1 MNLLYLASNYRLEK
15 AEDILEYH
23 VKHWPPVGR
32 LHVVLRT
39 LAGKGLRPT
48 ILATPTLPEI
58 HFHPTRSANGL
69 AGLWDLWR
77 EARGVLDREAVDL
90 MVCDDPGSA
99 ALVGYLLRR
108 RSGVPTCVHYITD
121 IVDNRHWI
129 RERAKNRLAN
139 RYLKW
144 LIRRADSL
152 RVVSETNKRKV
163 VSRFGIPAEQVFV
176 IPNRKGVE
184 RFVAGEAEG
193 LREQFLSRGFD
204 RIALYVGRLEAQKDV
219 GNLLR
224 AVPRVLERC
233 PRTLFLVVGDGSE
246 EAGLKALCG
255 ALGVGRNVIFTGF
268 VDQDEMPRYYKACDL
283 FVLPS
288 IYEDRAGVLVEAA
301 AAGRPMVATDT
312 LGASEVVRGGETG
325 YLAPTRDPE
334 ALAGHMV
341 RLLEDRE
348 LAGRMGAAAQRHI
361 LAYLDEESIPTR
373 MLEMWRYTAGRRR
386 PGPSGAEG
394 DAAAA
399 AAGAQRR
406 R

>member
-1 MNLLYLASNYRLEK
+1 MNLLYLASNYNLEK

-39 LAGKGLRPT
+39 LDGKGLRRAT
-48 ILATPTLPEI
+48 LATPTQPEI

-77 EARGVLDREAVDL
+77 GARGVLDREAVDL

-99 ALVGYLLRR
+99 ALVAYLLRR
-108 RSGVPTCVHYITD
+108 RSGVPMCVHYITD
-121 IVDNRHWI
+121 IVDNPHWI
-129 RERAKNRLAN
+129 RERAKNRAAN

-163 VSRFGIPAEQVFV
+163 VSQFGVPAERVFV

-184 RFVAGEAEG
+184 RFVAGEADG
-193 LREQFLSRGFD
+193 LREIYLSQGFD
-204 RIALYVGRLEAQKDV
+204 RIALYVGRLEPQKDI
-219 GNLLR
+219 GNLIR
-224 AVPRVLERC
+224 AIPHVRQRH
-233 PRTLFLVVGDGSE
+233 PRTLFLIVGEGSE
-246 EAGLKALCG
+246 AAGLKALCG
-255 ALGVGRNVIFTGF
+255 ALGVERNVLFTGF
-268 VDQDEMPRYYKACDL
+268 VDQQEVPRYYQACDL

-301 AAGRPMVATDT
+301 ASGRPIVATDT
-312 LGASEVVRGGETG
+312 LGASEVVREGETG
-325 YLAPTRDPE
+325 FLAPTGDPE

-348 LAGRMGAAAQRHI
+348 LAERMGAAGQRHI
-361 LAYLDEESIPTR
+361 LTYLDEESIPTR

-386 PGPSGAEG
+386 PGPTGAKH
-394 DAAAA
+394 DAATA

>member
-23 VKHWPPVGR
+23 VKHWPPVAR

-39 LAGKGLRPT
+39 LAGGGLRPAT
-48 ILATPTLPEI
+48 LATPALPEI
-58 HFHPTRSANGL
+58 HFHPTGSANGP

-108 RSGVPTCVHYITD
+108 RYGVPTCVHYITD
-121 IVDNRHWI
+121 IVDNRYWI

-163 VSRFGIPAEQVFV
+163 VSRFGIPAERVFV

-193 LREQFLSRGFD
+193 LREQYLSRGFD

-219 GNLLR
+219 GNLIR
-224 AVPRVLERC
+224 AVPRVRERC
-233 PRTLFLVVGDGSE
+233 PRALFLIVGDGSE
-246 EAGLKALCG
+246 AAGLKALCA
-255 ALGVGRNVIFTGF
+255 ALGVEGNVLFTGF
-268 VDQDEMPRYYKACDL
+268 VDQQEMPRYYKACDL

-312 LGASEVVRGGETG
+312 LGASEVVRVGETG
-325 YLAPTRDPE
+325 YLAPTRDPD
-334 ALAGHMV
+334 ALADHMV

-348 LAGRMGAAAQRHI
+348 LAERMGAAAQRHI
-361 LAYLDEESIPTR
+361 LAYLDEESIPAR
-373 MLEMWRYTAGRRR
+373 MLEMWRYTAGRGR
-386 PGPSGAEG
+386 PGPGGAAR